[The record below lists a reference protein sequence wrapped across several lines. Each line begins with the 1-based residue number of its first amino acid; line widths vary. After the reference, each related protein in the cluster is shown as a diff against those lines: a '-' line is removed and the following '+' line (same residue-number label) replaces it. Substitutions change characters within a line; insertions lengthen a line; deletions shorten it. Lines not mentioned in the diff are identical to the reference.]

1 MHPCAPIN
9 ILQSPSSW
17 QRLDFSF
24 SSKMHE
30 EAVSAYSYFTKSN
43 AKCGLGNVDART
55 RNKKTSRWGVAVDI
69 SSLSKRANAH
79 FLLSSWF
86 TQCQTSRKKK
96 NNHERLCHIAFSSLP
111 PRLRTRRPTKNTDQW
126 ETNSFAVIYKHYGT
140 SRRTELPSFKL
151 SLHLKCTSENRV
163 IMNASLVE
171 DREVSV
177 CPGTLTILRRKVS
190 RLLWGFFCGVQV

>member
-96 NNHERLCHIAFSSLP
+96 QSRTSVSHRILFASTSPTHTETHKKHWPMRDEQLRCNIQTLRHIQKD
-111 PRLRTRRPTKNTDQW
+111 RT
-126 ETNSFAVIYKHYGT
+126 
-140 SRRTELPSFKL
+140 
-151 SLHLKCTSENRV
+151 
-163 IMNASLVE
+163 
-171 DREVSV
+171 
-177 CPGTLTILRRKVS
+177 TILQTFIAPQVYERK
-190 RLLWGFFCGVQV
+190 